1 MIAAI
6 YARKSTEQNVV
17 DDQKSTRRQIEH
29 AREYAARKGWAVSE
43 DHIFDD
49 DGISGAEFAKRP
61 GFLRLMNALGRRAP
75 FQVLIVSELSRLG
88 REQFETNFALKK
100 LAEAGVRTFAYMD
113 DREVILDSAVDRFLL
128 AAVNFGAELER
139 EKASLRSHD
148 KARQQFLAGH
158 VTGGVVFGYDNVKVS
173 ASDGRHSHVER
184 RVNDEEAAVVRR
196 IFELRAAGVGQVRIA
211 RALNTEG
218 ARAPQPRGDGRA
230 RGWAASTVREILFRE
245 MYRGRLVWN
254 RQRKRTA
261 WGREQHTD
269 RPTGEWLHRDA
280 PALRIVSDVLWH
292 EAHRQLARDRHEY
305 DRVTGGKR
313 QGRKDRDSKYLL
325 VGFARCGVCGG
336 GMHVRTRSTTKGRRT
351 FFYACTNHYNKQACS
366 HQEVW
371 PLEAI
376 DQAVLMAI
384 GGDVLQPE
392 AIEDVVKAARAMF
405 DASQADDQ
413 TAVLQCELEQL
424 ETEQARVADA
434 IANGGRFPVLMA
446 KLEATE
452 RRRKEL
458 TALLVKDAPAPQP
471 PSWREI
477 ERRVRQSLTDW
488 RALLLGDVAH
498 ARDAFRKLLSGA
510 IRFTPFDAECGR
522 GVRFDGR
529 IGLEAVLGGSVV
541 TNGMTWAG
549 IEPATL

>member
-1 MIAAI
+1 MIAAV

-29 AREYAARKGWAVSE
+29 ARTYAARKGWAVSE

-113 DREVILDSAVDRFLL
+113 DREVVLDSAVDRFML

-158 VTGGVVFGYDNVKVS
+158 VTGGAVFGYDNVRV
-173 ASDGRHSHVER
+173 AAADGRHSHVER
-184 RVNDEEAAVVRR
+184 RVNDDEAEVVRR

-211 RALNTEG
+211 RTLNVEG

-254 RQRKRTA
+254 RQRKRTP
-261 WGREQHTD
+261 WGREQHSD
-269 RPTGEWLHRDA
+269 RPTGEWLHLDA

-292 EAHRQLARDRHEY
+292 EAHRQLTLDRHEY
-305 DRVTGGKR
+305 DRVTCGKR
-313 QGRKDRDSKYLL
+313 RGCKDRDSKYLL

-336 GMHVRTRSTTKGRRT
+336 GMHVRTRSTTKGRRLA
-351 FFYACTNHYNKQACS
+351 FYACTNHYNKQACA
-366 HQEVW
+366 HRDVW

-376 DQAVLMAI
+376 DQAVLTAI
-384 GGDVLQPE
+384 GGDVLQPDIV
-392 AIEDVVKAARAMF
+392 ADIVKEARAMF
-405 DASQADDQ
+405 DASMSDDG
-413 TAVLQCELEQL
+413 TVAMRCELEQL
-424 ETEQARVADA
+424 ETEQARLADA
-434 IANGGRFPVLMA
+434 VANGGRLPVLMA

-452 RRRKEL
+452 RRRLEL
-458 TALLVKDAPAPQP
+458 AALLDPRTTAAQP

-488 RALLLGDVAH
+488 RAMLLGDVAH
-498 ARDAFRKLLSGA
+498 ARDAFRKLLAGA
-510 IRFTPFDAECGR
+510 ICFTPFDAENGR

-541 TNGMTWAG
+541 TVGMTRAG